1 LSSAAWSDSASILP
15 KQSFDAAEPK
25 LFFERTIFSTLLA
38 DPKSIGLQI
47 SRKVRSSQKPVPGS
61 LYARAA
67 ERFGA

>member
-1 LSSAAWSDSASILP
+1 
-15 KQSFDAAEPK
+15 
-25 LFFERTIFSTLLA
+25 LFFERTNFSALLA